1 MFSILSLVTRFY
13 LRGTQIGVSTLRSHI
28 QWDEGPEH
36 YSQWSGGQKTRRV
49 NAALIRATTLCVV
62 SGCSV
67 FYQMLGA
74 RVWGWIPPPS
84 STLLWSFAH
93 NDILLWVIPGC
104 NQLRGR
110 PRTDCSCSAGLC
122 LVSLTLSKADHA
134 IPSTPPAGLYV
145 YHIVCLHTATCTFLA
160 QALHVSLLLLL
171 RLCHCRCFL
180 HETKW
185 ARMNDCV

>member
-1 MFSILSLVTRFY
+1 MSVCVLLSLILSLVTRFY
-13 LRGTQIGVSTLRSHI
+13 LRGTQIGVLGLRSHT

-36 YSQWSGGQKTRRV
+36 CSQWSGGQKTRRV
-49 NAALIRATTLCVV
+49 NAALIRGTAVCVV

-84 STLLWSFAH
+84 STLLLWSFPH
-93 NDILLWVIPGC
+93 NDILLWVIPGR

-134 IPSTPPAGLYV
+134 IPSTPPAGQERDPFT
-145 YHIVCLHTATCTFLA
+145 VCLPRRLSPYSNLYFPGSSSSRVTAITVETM
-160 QALHVSLLLLL
+160 SL
-171 RLCHCRCFL
+171 
-180 HETKW
+180 
-185 ARMNDCV
+185 